1 MFNQSWAWAKQ
12 FQFQSMTIQIMYHFF
27 IDIDL
32 FYIVH
37 IFFSISLFLLILI
50 GQPNWYNRAELWF
63 SLCQIRGEQIRS
75 IHLLSTQ
82 NEWKRWGKNPP
93 IRFPFTSAQKPS
105 IFLFSRLTRCWFLI
119 PFGFSF
125 SIRIRN
131 VLQHLR
137 RFWILWFVSL
147 LWFWSQQRNESNQI
161 RSNRNTNANI
171 TIKSPCKHLSHA
183 VCAFPL
189 FSRTLP
195 ISFISFQTL
204 SLSLS
209 LSISHLC
216 VYVSVWLWCIK
227 SNRFVKNTNNTNKF
241 S

>member
-12 FQFQSMTIQIMYHFF
+12 FQFQSMAIQIMYHFF

-37 IFFSISLFLLILI
+37 IFFPISLFLLILI

-63 SLCQIRGEQIRS
+63 LLCQIRGEQMRS

-147 LWFWSQQRNESNQI
+147 LWFWSQQRNESNEI

-183 VCAFPL
+183 VYVC
-189 FSRTLP
+189 
-195 ISFISFQTL
+195 
-204 SLSLS
+204 
-209 LSISHLC
+209 
-216 VYVSVWLWCIK
+216 VSVVQ
-227 SNRFVKNTNNTNKF
+227 SNVTNLFHFFSNSFSFSLYFSFVCVRI
-241 S
+241 SLIMVY